1 MGKIFCLLGKSGS
14 GKDTIFKK
22 LMEEKVL
29 NLKPIIL
36 YTTRPKRENERDGVE
51 YYFINKEELYKYKV
65 LGKIIEI
72 REYNTVNGQ
81 WYYSTIDD
89 GQINIKINS
98 YLIITTLEA
107 YKNLQKCFGRDKV
120 FPIYITLDD
129 GIRLERA
136 LKREMNEE
144 EPNYN
149 ELCRRFLADHSDFS
163 MEKLRDAG
171 IEKLYYNYEI
181 NECINNIKKDIL
193 QETKGQY
200 NY

>member
-29 NLKPIIL
+29 NLKPIVS
-36 YTTRPKRENERDGVE
+36 YTTRPKREKERDGVE
-51 YYFINKEELYKYKV
+51 YYFIDKEKLGKYRT
-65 LGKIIEI
+65 LGKIIES

-89 GQINIKINS
+89 GQIDIKINS

-107 YKNLQKCFGRDKV
+107 YKNLQKYFGKDEV

-136 LKREMNEE
+136 LQREMNEE
-144 EPNYN
+144 KPNYS
-149 ELCRRFLADHSDFS
+149 ELCRRFLADNSDFS
-163 MEKLRDAG
+163 MEKLKDAG
-171 IEKLYYNYEI
+171 IEKLYCNYEI
-181 NECINNIKKDIL
+181 DECINSIKKDIL
-193 QETKGQY
+193 QDIKRH
-200 NY
+200 